1 MIDEK
6 KDLTPEFLAA
16 ADVEADTP
24 ITINPVVSNELDQK
38 KGEFRAD
45 GKHPNP
51 SVDYDRPAGSHA
63 SVMTESVR
71 EILRKQAEE
80 EDRLWSL
87 TDPTGE
93 NIDALREMYCLPPL
107 SAEDMAELVR
117 RNRERSAGI
126 ASSELQAG
134 DK

>member
-1 MIDEK
+1 MSDEK
-6 KDLTPEFLAA
+6 KDLTPKFLAA
-16 ADVEADTP
+16 ANAEADTP

-71 EILRKQAEE
+71 S
-80 EDRLWSL
+80 RLG
-87 TDPTGE
+87 TPDP
-93 NIDALREMYCLPPL
+93 RE
-107 SAEDMAELVR
+107 
-117 RNRERSAGI
+117 NRE
-126 ASSELQAG
+126 
-134 DK
+134 